1 MLREWRRARGVS
13 QLELALGG
21 GVSQRHL
28 SFLETGRSRPS
39 RGMVLHLASVL
50 RVPLDRQN
58 ALLVAAGFAPAYGRR
73 CPDAPELGPVR
84 RAVGEMLERHEPY
97 PAMVVDA
104 GYDILR
110 ANDGL
115 RRLMGFLMGPDADA
129 AAADGPMN
137 AAELMIRPDRLR
149 GVTENWEEVGTWLIR
164 RLQAEAIMEEG
175 RGRVSLLLER
185 LFAYPG
191 VADLGQRSPSDAE
204 LPPTVTL
211 RFRKGDIRLTLFSVI
226 ATIGTPLDVSLED
239 VRVELFFH
247 ADAETSEW
255 FDG

>member
-1 MLREWRRARGVS
+1 
-13 QLELALGG
+13 
-21 GVSQRHL
+21 
-28 SFLETGRSRPS
+28 
-39 RGMVLHLASVL
+39 
-50 RVPLDRQN
+50 
-58 ALLVAAGFAPAYGRR
+58 
-73 CPDAPELGPVR
+73 
-84 RAVGEMLERHEPY
+84 
-97 PAMVVDA
+97 
-104 GYDILR
+104 
-110 ANDGL
+110 
-115 RRLMGFLMGPDADA
+115 
-129 AAADGPMN
+129 
-137 AAELMIRPDRLR
+137 
-149 GVTENWEEVGTWLIR
+149 
-164 RLQAEAIMEEG
+164 
-175 RGRVSLLLER
+175 VSLLLER